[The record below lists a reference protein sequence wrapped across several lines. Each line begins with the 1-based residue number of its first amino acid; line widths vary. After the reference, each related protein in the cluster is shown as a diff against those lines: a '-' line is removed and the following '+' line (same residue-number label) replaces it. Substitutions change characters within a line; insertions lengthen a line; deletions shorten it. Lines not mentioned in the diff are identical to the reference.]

1 MTDYRNHHLKNS
13 GCILKNYIK
22 NIPTK
27 KIDGKPAFKKIS
39 GKFIEP
45 CIKIKPEILQ
55 LRVSIFHF

>member
-1 MTDYRNHHLKNS
+1 MNDFNSPQKFKMRFQKNHQEYSN
-13 GCILKNYIK
+13 
-22 NIPTK
+22 K
-27 KIDGKPAFKKIS
+27 KIDGKPSFKKIS

>member
-1 MTDYRNHHLKNS
+1 MYSKKIHQEYSN
-13 GCILKNYIK
+13 
-22 NIPTK
+22 K

>member
-13 GCILKNYIK
+13 GCIFKKLHREYAN
-22 NIPTK
+22 K

>member
-1 MTDYRNHHLKNS
+1 MNEFNSPQKFKMRFQKNHQEYAN
-13 GCILKNYIK
+13 
-22 NIPTK
+22 K

-39 GKFIEP
+39 GKFVEP